1 MLKVQWGGLVL
12 KNLEWINI
20 FCDLNVFIMCKLNDA
35 ALLLNLNG
43 CSSRRASSSIQPV
56 LY

>member
-1 MLKVQWGGLVL
+1 MLEVQWGGLVL

-20 FCDLNVFIMCKLNDA
+20 FGDLNVFIKCKLNDA
-35 ALLLNLNG
+35 ALLLNLDAY
-43 CSSRRASSSIQPV
+43 SSRRASSSIQPV